1 VCGLNCKVFAKKILP
16 PATIKNSDKCRS
28 VEIFFAKPAGLDLA
42 RAVAAY
48 LCIRFY

>member
-1 VCGLNCKVFAKKILP
+1 MQECG
-16 PATIKNSDKCRS
+16 D
-28 VEIFFAKPAGLDLA
+28 FFAKPAGLDLA